1 MRRPVSVYEP
11 QSDRNRDCMQCAA
24 EEAGVEPTEDAW
36 RPPTGLKPARVTGPD
51 ALPRSILQVRRAGSK
66 VETPACSGQANTSLP
81 RNTMRASP
89 VRRVAPILSRYS
101 RIWIVT
107 LRPRPQRSLKVA
119 AVNVPAGELSA
130 SSRAI
135 SVRRAR
141 V

>member
-1 MRRPVSVYEP
+1 MAAHF
-11 QSDRNRDCMQCAA
+11 DGNRSRTQPMA

-36 RPPTGLKPARVTGPD
+36 RPPTGLKPVRVTGPD
-51 ALPRSILQVRRAGSK
+51 ALPIPILQVLRAGSK
-66 VETPACSGQANTSLP
+66 AETPACSGQANTSLP
-81 RNTMRASP
+81 RSTMRVSP